1 MMMKTLKKI
10 LRSQRGAAIEMALF
24 LMLIVF
30 LFSTLI
36 TIFCLSAHTS
46 TLRQNE
52 RFAEDARLD
61 LIGEQFV
68 KQVQSTTDNAISFT
82 ISDPDYKTEVTSG
95 NNTYTLKITDP
106 QSGKLLLTV
115 EVSKDNN
122 NDTTKIVRWQ
132 KPGAT
137 AN

>member
-1 MMMKTLKKI
+1 MKTLRKI
-10 LRSQRGAAIEMALF
+10 LRSQRGVAIEMALF

-36 TIFCLSAHTS
+36 TVFCLSAHTS

-52 RFAEDARLD
+52 RFAEDASID
-61 LIGEQFV
+61 QIGEKFV
-68 KQVQSTTDNAISFT
+68 KQVQSSGNADSFNA
-82 ISDPDYKTEVTSG
+82 SDSGYKAEVTQNG
-95 NNTYTLKITDP
+95 DNNYTLKITDP

-115 EVSKDNN
+115 EVSKNN
-122 NDTTKIVRWQ
+122 TTTTVVRWQ

>member
-52 RFAEDARLD
+52 RFAEDARID
-61 LIGEQFV
+61 QIGEKFV
-68 KQVQSTTDNAISFT
+68 KQVQSDNNVATSFNT
-82 ISDPDYKTEVTSG
+82 SDPDYKTEVTSG
-95 NNTYTLKITDP
+95 DDNTYTLKITDP

-115 EVSKDNN
+115 EVSKDTN
-122 NDTTKIVRWQ
+122 NDTKIVRWQ

>member
-1 MMMKTLKKI
+1 MMMKTLRKI
-10 LRSQRGAAIEMALF
+10 LRSQRGVAIEMALF

-36 TIFCLSAHTS
+36 TVFCLSAHTS

-52 RFAEDARLD
+52 RFAEDASINQ
-61 LIGEQFV
+61 IGENFV
-68 KQVQSTTDNAISFT
+68 NQVETSQNGNISITDPYYEA
-82 ISDPDYKTEVTSG
+82 EVTQNG
-95 NNTYTLKITDP
+95 NNNYTLKITDP

-115 EVSKDNN
+115 EVSKDSNN
-122 NDTTKIVRWQ
+122 NIKIVRWQ

>member
-1 MMMKTLKKI
+1 MMKTLKKI
-10 LRSQRGAAIEMALF
+10 LRSQRGVAIEMALF

-36 TIFCLSAHTS
+36 TVFCLSAHTS

-52 RFAEDARLD
+52 RFTEDARID
-61 LIGEQFV
+61 QIGESFV
-68 KQVQSTTDNAISFT
+68 NQVETSQNGNISITD
-82 ISDPDYKTEVTSG
+82 PYYKAEVTQNG
-95 NNTYTLKITDP
+95 DNTYTLKITDP

-115 EVSKDNN
+115 EVSKNSDNKI
-122 NDTTKIVRWQ
+122 KIVRWQ